1 MTKSLGCYCG
11 GEERWKDREGKGCFQ
26 ALTQTLMAHNPKR
39 NSIYSLRM
47 YGEEKAEPKQKVLII
62 EEKADSEQSPALK
75 PHKNCHHCS
84 MQRAHLLTWANTSN
98 PKQFTFISCCHS
110 QEHWAWAV
118 LNPPALQPAQ
128 EGNLWDI
135 PVLAL
140 DLSTKHWDTLS
151 DIDTQKWDLLP
162 KVHLLHLGLL
172 SLPPPSFLPMQ
183 AIPLKEQKPRHQ
195 CVKQKLIHTA
205 LLTRQSPC
213 WRSARQRAWARF
225 DN

>member
-84 MQRAHLLTWANTSN
+84 MQRAHLGQHIK
-98 PKQFTFISCCHS
+98 PQ
-110 QEHWAWAV
+110 AV
-118 LNPPALQPAQ
+118 
-128 EGNLWDI
+128 
-135 PVLAL
+135 
-140 DLSTKHWDTLS
+140 HFHF
-151 DIDTQKWDLLP
+151 LLP
-162 KVHLLHLGLL
+162 LKGAL
-172 SLPPPSFLPMQ
+172 SMGC
-183 AIPLKEQKPRHQ
+183 A
-195 CVKQKLIHTA
+195 
-205 LLTRQSPC
+205 
-213 WRSARQRAWARF
+213 
-225 DN
+225 